1 MNQILGVIIGLAL
14 GLGLG
19 IFIGFLIN
27 KSKGG
32 DSSQISALLDQE
44 RQRAA
49 LLAEQLN
56 ALRSED
62 AEKIRLDESL
72 KAVTT
77 SMKTL
82 AEQAQEAEVK
92 RAQAEATMKAQI
104 ENMKLGN
111 ETLLRETTKLAG
123 ALSNSQTRGK
133 YGETQLEL
141 LLENSG
147 LKEDIHFFKQAYRS
161 TEAGISKPDIR
172 IAIPGGSEIF
182 IDSKFPFDRFLDAV
196 VEKDPTVRSEIMAQH
211 AKDLLGHVNALAKR
225 GYQEGSNSPDY
236 VVLFAPFE
244 SILSE
249 ALEVDPLL
257 LHKSFEKGVTIA
269 TPTTMMA
276 LLRTVAF
283 VFSQGDMAQ
292 NAVAIKDL
300 AGELIKRIGKVHGK
314 IATLGDRIKSTEKA
328 FNELIASSEENM
340 LRPARKMVG
349 LGVPSSNKL
358 KAGDEIDDQVRSIK
372 VRDQLELESNS
383 ADDLDDS
390 DDELE
395 ENA

>member
-56 ALRSED
+56 LLRSED

-161 TEAGISKPDIR
+161 
-172 IAIPGGSEIF
+172 
-182 IDSKFPFDRFLDAV
+182 
-196 VEKDPTVRSEIMAQH
+196 
-211 AKDLLGHVNALAKR
+211 
-225 GYQEGSNSPDY
+225 
-236 VVLFAPFE
+236 
-244 SILSE
+244 LS
-249 ALEVDPLL
+249 
-257 LHKSFEKGVTIA
+257 
-269 TPTTMMA
+269 
-276 LLRTVAF
+276 
-283 VFSQGDMAQ
+283 
-292 NAVAIKDL
+292 
-300 AGELIKRIGKVHGK
+300 LIHI
-314 IATLGDRIKSTEKA
+314 
-328 FNELIASSEENM
+328 
-340 LRPARKMVG
+340 
-349 LGVPSSNKL
+349 
-358 KAGDEIDDQVRSIK
+358 
-372 VRDQLELESNS
+372 
-383 ADDLDDS
+383 
-390 DDELE
+390 
-395 ENA
+395 